1 MPSKTKF
8 AIQARESHARHGYL
22 TTIAALLFGA
32 MVAPVHLAAQ
42 QVAITYDMERA
53 KIAVNGGSG
62 FWLQGGGMNLAV
74 PIHGRFGIAA
84 SISGGHA
91 SNIRPDVNLGK
102 VTYLVGPRYT
112 HDFSRMQIF
121 GESLFG
127 GVHGF
132 DGVFPAAAGTT
143 SSANSYAIQL
153 GGGLDIPLR
162 NGFGIRAPEIDYVRT
177 GLPNNGTNSQND
189 LRLAFGLSYHFN
201 RK

>member
-1 MPSKTKF
+1 M
-8 AIQARESHARHGYL
+8 
-22 TTIAALLFGA
+22 
-32 MVAPVHLAAQ
+32 APVHLTAQ
-42 QVAITYDMERA
+42 QKASGTASLNSPVVAITYDMERA

-62 FWLQGGGMNLAV
+62 FWLQGGGLNLAV
-74 PIHGRFGIAA
+74 PVHRGFGIAA
-84 SISGGHA
+84 GFSGGHA
-91 SNIRPDVNLGK
+91 SNIRPGVNLGK

-112 HDFSRMQIF
+112 FALARVQIF

-132 DGVFPAAAGTT
+132 DGSFPAGGGSTP
-143 SSANSYAIQL
+143 SANSYAIQL

-162 NGFGIRAPEIDYVRT
+162 KGFGIRAPEIDYVRT

-201 RK
+201 RR